1 MLKLDYTNTQ
11 VLSTGD
17 FDARVENGML
27 LLPTALAPIVQPT
40 GMTNANE
47 LFSAMLAAPE
57 AFMTNL
63 NWTRPEFD
71 SATDK
76 LRTQLRG
83 HVPDDF
89 LDYDVTTAPKFSM
102 GALPPQDPPVKT
114 GYKVPPRKP

>member
-1 MLKLDYTNTQ
+1 MLKLNYTDTQ
-11 VLSTGD
+11 ILRTGD

-57 AFMTNL
+57 AFMQNL
-63 NWTRPEFD
+63 HWTRPQFD
-71 SATDK
+71 TATDK

-83 HVPDDF
+83 HVPDDY
-89 LDYDVTTAPKFSM
+89 LDYDVTTAPKFGM
-102 GALPPQDPPVKT
+102 GALPPENAPVKPVNKAPT
-114 GYKVPPRKP
+114 RKP